1 MPITYR
7 LHEVDD
13 LTGIQKLWMETAGW
27 GKISD
32 AMWQHYFV
40 DAPYGEPT
48 VVVATDDAGD
58 IFGEFVFVPA
68 MVSIRGR
75 TVRAFRPGAPIVS
88 RTAPKGKFSLN
99 PLDHPA
105 ARMYL
110 FGLDALRARG
120 DALLYMM
127 PDPHWVPFLRLV
139 PGLQTGKFPL
149 FSMPLPLERPM
160 ILGDGYVTGPLE
172 RWDERVD
179 ALWNK
184 FSRLHSCQIVR
195 DARSLSWRIGTGQY
209 TITAVERA
217 GELVGLVASR
227 HKGDRQWLVC
237 ELLVADDG
245 DSLGAALTAACGV
258 AHARALADTSD
269 RPIHKISVLA
279 TTVMEPVVRGL
290 GFVRDRYDFPFFVHL
305 LDKSIDPA
313 DIAPASWFLSPND

>member
-1 MPITYR
+1 MAEQLTYR
-7 LHEVDD
+7 IMEPGD
-13 LTGIQKLWMETAGW
+13 LPALLRLWRDEAGW
-27 GKISD
+27 GDLKPEVWKS
-32 AMWQHYFV
+32 WFE
-40 DAPYGEPT
+40 DAPYGQPT
-48 VVVATDDAGD
+48 VVVATDDAGG
-58 IFGEFVFVPA
+58 IFGVFVFIPA

-195 DARSLSWRIGTGQY
+195 DARALAWRIGTGQY
-209 TITAVERA
+209 TSRNGARCSSRKGRCLRGKCSAVR
-217 GELVGLVASR
+217 
-227 HKGDRQWLVC
+227 
-237 ELLVADDG
+237 
-245 DSLGAALTAACGV
+245 
-258 AHARALADTSD
+258 
-269 RPIHKISVLA
+269 
-279 TTVMEPVVRGL
+279 
-290 GFVRDRYDFPFFVHL
+290 
-305 LDKSIDPA
+305 
-313 DIAPASWFLSPND
+313 